1 MIGEITLLIVLAN
14 LIVSYKG
21 FQDEAFREKYL
32 FDIDAILIHKEY
44 VRLVSSGFLH
54 ANWLHLIF
62 NMIALYSFSTLVEY
76 VLGIRN
82 YLIIYFGSL
91 ITGNLLALF
100 FHCNDGEYRAL
111 GASGAVNGVI
121 FSCIAIA
128 PDSQIRLILLPF
140 AFPAWFIGIVSILVA
155 MYGIKSRFGNIG
167 HSAHLGGAVAGIL
180 LSIALE
186 PAIFE
191 ANTWIIVALLLPFV
205 LFMAVV
211 IRRPESML
219 IDNYVEYERRRF
231 SEYQLVEQEI
241 QEERDLNRLLEK
253 VNKNGLHSLSKRER
267 KYLDTLSGKL

>member
-91 ITGNLLALF
+91 IAGNLLALF

-155 MYGIKSRFGNIG
+155 MYGIKSRFWQYW
-167 HSAHLGGAVAGIL
+167 A
-180 LSIALE
+180 
-186 PAIFE
+186 
-191 ANTWIIVALLLPFV
+191 
-205 LFMAVV
+205 
-211 IRRPESML
+211 
-219 IDNYVEYERRRF
+219 
-231 SEYQLVEQEI
+231 
-241 QEERDLNRLLEK
+241 
-253 VNKNGLHSLSKRER
+253 
-267 KYLDTLSGKL
+267 